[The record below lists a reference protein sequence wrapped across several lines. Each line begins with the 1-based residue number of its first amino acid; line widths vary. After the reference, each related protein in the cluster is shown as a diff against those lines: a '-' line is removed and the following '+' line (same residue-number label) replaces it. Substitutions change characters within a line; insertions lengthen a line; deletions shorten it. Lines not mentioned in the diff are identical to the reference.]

1 MITVVVTMAQN
12 CFCWIILNFC
22 PDNAEKYW
30 IQQFECFSQK
40 GKNKTHFFLHFNLK
54 KKMSKYFG
62 VRLILLHCDTASK

>member
-22 PDNAEKYW
+22 PDNTEKYW

-40 GKNKTHFFLHFNLK
+40 GKNKTHFFLHFEIEK
-54 KKMSKYFG
+54 KCQSNVVSDY
-62 VRLILLHCDTASK
+62 LYYTASK